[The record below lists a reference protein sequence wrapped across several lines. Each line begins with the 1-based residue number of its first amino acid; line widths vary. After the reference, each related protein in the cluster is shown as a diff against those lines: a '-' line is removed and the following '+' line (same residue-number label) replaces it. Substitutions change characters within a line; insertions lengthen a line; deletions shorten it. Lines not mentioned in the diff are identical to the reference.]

1 MASSYH
7 PAPLQ
12 VVSYNEHFEI
22 CSLVGTLSGEAGH
35 LHIVLGKSD
44 GTTLSGHV
52 VGDCEIFT
60 TAEVV
65 IGDCQ
70 QAVFTRPHDQHT
82 GFDELLVSR
91 K

>member
-1 MASSYH
+1 MRG
-7 PAPLQ
+7 PVVTTNLQ
-12 VVSYNEHFEI
+12 VVTYQEHFEI

-35 LHIVLGKSD
+35 LHIVLGKAD

-70 QAVFTRPHDQHT
+70 QAVFTRPYDHQT
-82 GFDELLVSR
+82 GFDELRVSR

>member
-1 MASSYH
+1 MAGSYYS
-7 PAPLQ
+7 APLQ

-70 QAVFTRPHDQHT
+70 QAVFTRPHDQQT
-82 GFDELLVSR
+82 GFDELRVSR